1 MKSYWKWLLC
11 LSIGLWANGCSDDST
26 LQMPTPPDESGTQP
40 GDNPSTGENPPGD
53 PDDPE
58 PDDPEPDDPE
68 PVDPE
73 PVDPEPVDPEP
84 VDPEPVDP
92 EPVDPEPVDPEPVD
106 PEPVDPEPVD
116 PEPVDPEPVDPE
128 PVLEGCADPAND
140 GAACA
145 YSGAVPECAKAVCK
159 DLVCTLVPVDAGKV
173 CRSAAGVCDIQETC
187 DGSSMDCPT
196 DAKQPTTVVCRQ
208 SAGACDIQET
218 CDGLSND
225 CPADKKQPNSYV
237 CSKKSGSC
245 DVDVKCDGSGDA
257 CPAKTLT
264 VKTSCACPKRDGGP
278 KEASKMLGIDY
289 GGYLLRSRHWSAY
302 GEYID
307 TLKKSLSAV
316 SIDSLNYNRQMQK
329 ITSDLAKS
337 YKSTKETGQSSNYL
351 MTSFSSWPGY
361 QKGWYWKDDDV
372 KTGNWVP
379 QGMTVGES
387 NGFKVAIV
395 GWHYTDNKRTRIS
408 IININDLSGE
418 PKYRHV
424 LLVQPNKDGSFTN
437 VQNHI
442 GGLALVWP
450 YLYEA
455 DSASSKGLRVFD
467 MRNILQVSTDDAC
480 DSVLGKSGKKF
491 CAYGY
496 KYILPQAGSYYSN
509 ADSIGTNDSCKI
521 TFSFISYDEGEGPHI
536 LAGEYVKDEFHGR
549 MVRWPLAGSGKLKTI
564 KAKATDGSE
573 INVAQPDGAWYSGER
588 NLQGAIST
596 KANGTLQFL
605 LTSTRNGGALRRTN
619 PDKLGKLLKA
629 SDNKWSYRPEGI
641 AITGNQLWIATE
653 GNENPRAVY
662 YSDLNT
668 VLSL

>member
-1 MKSYWKWLLC
+1 MALA
-11 LSIGLWANGCSDDST
+11 IGLWGTGCSDDST
-26 LQMPTPPDESGTQP
+26 SGESTDTDHGSDVT
-40 GDNPSTGENPPGD
+40 PGD
-53 PDDPE
+53 PDPGDPDPGDPDPGDPDPGDPDPE
-58 PDDPEPDDPE
+58 
-68 PVDPE
+68 
-73 PVDPEPVDPEP
+73 
-84 VDPEPVDP
+84 
-92 EPVDPEPVDPEPVD
+92 
-106 PEPVDPEPVD
+106 
-116 PEPVDPEPVDPE
+116 E
-128 PVLEGCADPAND
+128 PVLEGCADPANE

-145 YSGAVPECAKAVCK
+145 YEGTVPVCAKAVCK
-159 DLVCTLVPVDAGKV
+159 ALTCTLVPVDAGKV
-173 CRSAAGVCDIQETC
+173 CRSAAGVCDIQDTC
-187 DGSSMDCPT
+187 DGTSIECPA
-196 DAKQPTTVVCRQ
+196 DAKQPTSMVCRK
-208 SAGACDIQET
+208 SAGVCDIQET
-218 CDGLSND
+218 CDGKSND

-278 KEASKMLGIDY
+278 SAANKMLKIDY
-289 GGYLLRSRHWSAY
+289 SGYLLRSRYWSAY
-302 GEYID
+302 EGYID

-316 SIDSLNYNRQMQK
+316 SIDKLNYNREMQT
-329 ITSDLAKS
+329 ITSALAKS
-337 YKSTKETGQSSNYL
+337 YTKTKESGQSSNFL
-351 MTSFSSWPGY
+351 TTSFSSWPGY
-361 QKGWYWKDDDV
+361 KKGWYWNDGDV
-372 KTGNWVP
+372 KTGSWVP

-387 NGFKVAIV
+387 SGFKVAIV

-408 IININDLSGE
+408 IINTNDLSGNL
-418 PKYRHV
+418 KYRHV
-424 LLVQPNKDGSFTN
+424 LLVQPNKDGSYTN

-480 DSVLGKSGKKF
+480 DSVLGKSGSKF

-496 KYILPQAGSYYSN
+496 KYVLPQIGAYYSN

-521 TFSFISYDEGEGPHI
+521 TFSYISYDEGDGPHI
-536 LAGEYVKDEFHGR
+536 LAGEYVKDAFNGR
-549 MVRWPLAGSGKLKTI
+549 IVRWPLAGNGKLKTV

-596 KANGTLQFL
+596 KASGALKFL
-605 LTSTRNGGALRRTN
+605 LTSTRNAGALRITST
-619 PDKLGKLLKA
+619 DKLGSLLKA
-629 SDNKWSYRPEGI
+629 PDKKWSYRPEGI

-668 VLSL
+668 VLKQ